1 VRVLQGKKALLTKF
15 HKVKAGKKARFWVR
29 SQKLARKLR
38 HGGRYR
44 LEVRAGKN
52 RRNLGK
58 ATVRT
63 FRVR

>member
-1 VRVLQGKKALLTKF
+1 
-15 HKVKAGKKARFWVR
+15 VKAGKKARFRVR

-38 HGGRYR
+38 HGKRYR

-52 RRNLGK
+52 RRKLGR
-58 ATVRT
+58 ASART